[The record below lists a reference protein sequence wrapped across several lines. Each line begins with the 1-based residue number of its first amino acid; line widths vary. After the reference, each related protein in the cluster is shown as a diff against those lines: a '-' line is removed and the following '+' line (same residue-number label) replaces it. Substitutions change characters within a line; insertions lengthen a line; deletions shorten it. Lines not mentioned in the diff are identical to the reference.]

1 MESKRFISRCEKEFV
16 VAHLSDI
23 DMRSDYSNSNF
34 NLYFLW
40 LFAVILLF
48 VSTCVCMYAVMYT
61 CRHVFFCF
69 LIDDN

>member
-34 NLYFLW
+34 ILYFL
-40 LFAVILLF
+40 
-48 VSTCVCMYAVMYT
+48 
-61 CRHVFFCF
+61 
-69 LIDDN
+69 